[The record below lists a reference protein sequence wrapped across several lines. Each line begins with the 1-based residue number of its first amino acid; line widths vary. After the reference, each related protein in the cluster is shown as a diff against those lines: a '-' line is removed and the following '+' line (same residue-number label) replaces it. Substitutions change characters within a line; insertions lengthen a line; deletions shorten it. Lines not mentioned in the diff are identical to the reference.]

1 MKKKSVKRATDP
13 AYCFSE
19 EDGFIIRQYNQTK
32 PFSNFFP
39 GIAGLWGIP
48 MWVFYVN
55 RGQGICSFGTESKD
69 KAILEF
75 LPANKAYRLTSLQ
88 GFRTFLKVTSGDK
101 VRFWEP
107 FRDGAGT
114 GAVTRQTMKIRA
126 HDLTIEDVHP
136 GLGLGVTVN
145 YFTVASENYPALV
158 RRVSFSNASR
168 KNMRIECVDGLPII
182 MPYGMRDWA
191 LKNMSR
197 TVEAWVR
204 VNNLKNKAP
213 YYHLNVEVADSP
225 QVEHIT
231 EGHFYFSFADGAP
244 KPALLDPIVDPAV
257 VFGPSTDYVCP
268 QEFLHQNAFKVP
280 EVQHTSNRTPAA
292 MSHGTVSLPAGRTK
306 AVTALCGYASSEKQL
321 ARIVRQA
328 TAPGFIEK
336 KAAENRAVVD
346 EVKHYV
352 WMNSA
357 SPDLDQYA
365 GQTFLDNVLRGGL
378 PVSLPTSE
386 GSEVFNVYSRK
397 HGDLERDYNY
407 FVLSPSCFSQGNGN
421 YRDVNQNRRSD
432 VWFNRDVKDTH
443 IFTFL
448 NLIQADGYN
457 PLVVKGLSFVIE
469 NPEKLKGVFK
479 KCLKNPGQDSQK
491 LQAFLEENFQ
501 PGQLLKMVSDQ
512 DIKLNVHPAAFLG
525 EILSLCHKNELAD
538 HGEGFWSDHWTYN
551 LDLIESYLSIYP
563 EGLRSLLW
571 DKKNFSF
578 FLNPH
583 YVLPR
588 GQRFLLTPQGVRQYH
603 AVFNDIKNINAA
615 AGGHKLR
622 VQDGEGDVYYTN
634 LFAKLLCLVANKAA
648 SFDPSGIG
656 IEMEADKP
664 NWYDALNGL
673 PGLMGSSISEA
684 LELKRLSR
692 FLLKALDQLL
702 LGEGESLWVFAELGT
717 FIQELQGLLAAESDP
732 LQLWHRSN
740 DIKEHYR
747 LRIRKGIE
755 GGEHELTVGQI
766 RLFLSAVIARVDR
779 GAAWATPANGLLP
792 TYFYHEVTDYAQLE
806 KTHQDW
812 HYVMPVNFRRHTLPL
827 FLEGFVHWLR
837 VAPNPD
843 SARKLYRKLRTSPLY
858 DKKLKMYK
866 VNADLSRETEEIGRT
881 RIFPAGWLENESVW
895 LHMEYKYCLELL
907 RNGLYEE
914 FYETFRD
921 VLIPFQKPEQY
932 GRSHLENSSFI
943 VSSAH
948 QDTSLHGQGF
958 VARLS
963 GSTAEFIQMW
973 LWMCAGQ
980 RPFFVDDNRE
990 LNLELKPGLPAWL
1003 FTTRATTKDYG
1014 APGSVAPVTLP
1025 PHAFAFNL
1033 LGHTLTVYHN
1043 PKMKNTFGADP
1054 AVIREIT
1061 LQYFNRKGF
1070 VEVDGPVIP
1079 APYAEDVRDNKIRR
1093 IDVFLD

>member
-1 MKKKSVKRATDP
+1 MKTKSTQRTP
-13 AYCFSE
+13 ASTYHFTAE
-19 EDGFIIRQYNQTK
+19 EEFVIRQYNQTK

-55 RGQGICSFGTESKD
+55 RGQCISSFGIESKD
-69 KAILEF
+69 KAMLEF

-88 GFRTFLKVTSGDK
+88 GFRTFLKVSSGAQAH
-101 VRFWEP
+101 VWEP
-107 FRDGAGT
+107 FRGAG
-114 GAVTRQTMKIRA
+114 AATRQTMKIRA

-136 GLGLGVTVN
+136 GLGLRVTVN
-145 YFTVASENYPALV
+145 YFTVASESYPALV
-158 RRVSFSNASR
+158 RRVCFENMSR
-168 KNMRIECVDGLPII
+168 KNMRIECVDGLPLL

-204 VNNLKNKAP
+204 VDNLKHKAP

-225 QVEHIT
+225 QVQHIT
-231 EGHFYFSFADGAP
+231 EGHFYFCFAEGTP
-244 KPALLDPIVDPAV
+244 KPVLLDPIVDPAV
-257 VFGPSTDYVCP
+257 VFGPNLDYVCP
-268 QEFLHQNAFKVP
+268 QEFFNRKIFKIP
-280 EVQHTSNRTPAA
+280 TVQHTSNRTPSA
-292 MSHGTVSLPAGRTK
+292 MSYGAFSLPLGRTK
-306 AVTALCGYASSEKQL
+306 TLTALTGYASSEKQL
-321 ARIVRQA
+321 SRIVRQA
-328 TAPGFIEK
+328 TALGYVDK
-336 KAAENRAVVD
+336 KALENKAVVD

-352 WMNSA
+352 WMHSA
-357 SPDLDQYA
+357 SPDLDQYVR
-365 GQTFLDNVLRGGL
+365 QTFLDNVLRGGL
-378 PVSLPTSE
+378 PVSLPTAE

-397 HGDLERDYNY
+397 HGDPERDYNY
-407 FVLSPSCFSQGNGN
+407 FVLSPSYFSQGNGN
-421 YRDVNQNRRSD
+421 YRDVNQNRRTD

-457 PLVVKGLSFVIE
+457 PLIVKGLSYAIAK
-469 NPEKLKGVFK
+469 PDKLKGVLK
-479 KCLKNPGQDSQK
+479 TCLKDPGQDIEK
-491 LQAFLEENFQ
+491 LGVFLEQSFQ
-501 PGQLLKMVSDQ
+501 PGQLLKMVVDH
-512 DIKLNVHPAAFLG
+512 DIKLAVAPAAFLG
-525 EILSLCHKNELAD
+525 EILSLCQKNELAD
-538 HGEGFWSDHWTYN
+538 HGEGFWTDHWTYN
-551 LDLIESYLSIYP
+551 LDLIESYLAIYP
-563 EGLRSLLW
+563 EMLRSLLW
-571 DKKNFSF
+571 DKKGFSF
-578 FLNPH
+578 FLNTH

-603 AVFNDIKNINAA
+603 AVYNDIKNIDAA
-615 AGGHKLR
+615 AKGYKLR

-664 NWYDALNGL
+664 SWYDALNGL
-673 PGLMGSSISEA
+673 PGLLGSSISET
-684 LELKRLSR
+684 LELKRLCL
-692 FLLKALDQLL
+692 FLENAFDRLL
-702 LGEGESLWVFAELGT
+702 LGEGEPLWVFAELGN
-717 FIQELQGLLAAESDP
+717 FIRELQALFSEEDDP
-732 LQLWHRSN
+732 LQLWHRSH

-766 RLFLSAVIARVDR
+766 RTFLSAVINRVDR
-779 GAAWATPANGLLP
+779 GVALAAPGDELLP
-792 TYFYHEVTDYAQLE
+792 TYFYHEVTDYALLD

-837 VAPNPD
+837 VESDPD
-843 SARKLYRKLRTSPLY
+843 HARTLYRALRRSPLY

-881 RIFPAGWLENESVW
+881 RIFPPGWLENESIW

-921 VLIPFQKPEQY
+921 VLIPFQNPERY

-948 QDTSLHGQGF
+948 PDASLHGQGF

-973 LWMCAGQ
+973 LWMCAGRQ
-980 RPFFVDDNRE
+980 PFYVDNNRE
-990 LNLELKPGLPAWL
+990 LNLELKPVLPAWL
-1003 FTTRATTKDYG
+1003 FSPKAATKVFG
-1014 APGSVAPVTLP
+1014 GPGDGQPETLP
-1025 PHAFAFNL
+1025 AHAFAFNL
-1033 LGHTLTVYHN
+1033 RGHTLTVYHN
-1043 PKMKNTFGADP
+1043 PRMKSTFGRDP
-1054 AVIREIT
+1054 AVARNIT
-1061 LQYFNRKGF
+1061 LQYYNRKGS
-1070 VEVDGPVIP
+1070 VEIEGPVIP
-1079 APYAEDVRDNKIRR
+1079 APYAENVRDNKIRR